1 MTCSASSQ
9 NTQSWHWSGNICA
22 YLENRENNWSPICTW
37 AAGGPLPLS
46 DSNSPAVWINVRNTA
61 LRFGIGCPQT
71 AGTDNCIVNV
81 AHCAWTPTCLY
92 LPPFHFYEMVS
103 LQPILQPLDCS
114 TMRKTGCPF
123 FLPCYQTQ
131 VAGSWE
137 EDIGLEGSGCLITE
151 HDMVNGKLQ
160 RTVGAWRRDGFIL
173 CVQDSG
179 P

>member
-1 MTCSASSQ
+1 MKGIVSGSFSILSYPLKGAVTCSASSQ

-46 DSNSPAVWINVRNTA
+46 DSNSPAFWINVRNTA

-123 FLPCYQTQ
+123 FLPCYQD
-131 VAGSWE
+131 AGGRVMGGGYRARGE
-137 EDIGLEGSGCLITE
+137 RVPD
-151 HDMVNGKLQ
+151 H
-160 RTVGAWRRDGFIL
+160 RAWHG
-173 CVQDSG
+173 
-179 P
+179 